1 MYGNAIALHCCQAKF
16 ELRQRTYMTA
26 TLDSESTLTD
36 RYQTTV
42 PATVRRAL
50 RLGKRDKIH
59 YRIRPDGEV
68 VLTRADRSD
77 EADPALSAFLRFIEN
92 DLPKGPIR
100 MDEALMKGVA
110 ARADQIVIDLD
121 APLAPDDE

>member
-1 MYGNAIALHCCQAKF
+1 
-16 ELRQRTYMTA
+16 MTA
-26 TLDSESTLTD
+26 TLETESTLTD

-50 RLGKRDKIH
+50 QLGKRDKIH

-77 EADPALSAFLRFIEN
+77 EADPVLAAFLRFIEN
-92 DLPKGPIR
+92 DITANLGRPIPVTPAFMR
-100 MDEALMKGVA
+100 RVNALVEGIAV
-110 ARADQIVIDLD
+110 DLD
-121 APLAPDDE
+121 APLAAHDD

>member
-1 MYGNAIALHCCQAKF
+1 
-16 ELRQRTYMTA
+16 MTA
-26 TLDSESTLTD
+26 TLETESTLTD

-50 RLGKRDKIH
+50 QLGKRDKIH

-77 EADPALSAFLRFIEN
+77 EADPVLASFLRFIEN
-92 DLPKGPIR
+92 DITANPGRPTPMIPAFMR
-100 MDEALMKGVA
+100 RVNALVEGIDV
-110 ARADQIVIDLD
+110 DLD
-121 APLAPDDE
+121 APLAAHDD